1 MVNLMAHPAPAA
13 LRPFAGHETA
23 PADLIFAS
31 SQADLRG
38 RPHEVWDLLS
48 RPAGIARWMSDH
60 HAWHGRVPDRV
71 DAGDEL
77 EAQIRMFDMIQ
88 DVRLLVTECVPQR
101 MLSMVGVGSVGIVLT
116 YRADLA
122 PRDTGTHLTLEI
134 GLGGP
139 VLRDVDVTVL
149 GAAVTRGLDHR
160 VQHLMAVAA

>member
-1 MVNLMAHPAPAA
+1 MVKLMANPAPAA
-13 LRPFAGHETA
+13 LRPMGGHESD
-23 PADLIFAS
+23 PAELIFAS
-31 SQADLRG
+31 SQADLTG
-38 RPHEVWDLLS
+38 RPHDVWDLLS
-48 RPAGIARWMSDH
+48 RPDGIARWMSDH

-116 YRADLA
+116 YRADLT
-122 PRDTGTHLTLEI
+122 PREPGTHLTLEI

-139 VLRDVDVTVL
+139 VLRGVDAAVL

-160 VQHLMAVAA
+160 IQHLTAVAA